1 MTAYMTHIW
10 SIDYDS
16 SWVQDVIIRMSQWGL
31 AYFLSLGPF
40 FSRMSSTL
48 LCTVHTVYPPFW
60 TRAHVSRDL
69 DKSYLHINPMTP
81 FCWPYQNLCPI
92 YKSKHQH
99 QKYFKFHSLIFFE
112 YFFINRKFSTLDFE
126 FYSSLKKIK
135 FFNIIFSLW
144 AKTVSEAILMR
155 VDNWAITE

>member
-16 SWVQDVIIRMSQWGL
+16 FLVQRDVIIRMSQWDL
-31 AYFLSLGPF
+31 AYFFILWTILFP
-40 FSRMSSTL
+40 R
-48 LCTVHTVYPPFW
+48 VQYPHVYPPFC
-60 TRAHVSRDL
+60 TRVHVSGDL

-112 YFFINRKFSTLDFE
+112 FFDFSINRKFSTLDFE
-126 FYSSLKKIK
+126 FYSSLK
-135 FFNIIFSLW
+135 IINFLTLFFSLW
-144 AKTVSEAILMR
+144 AKTVVEAILMR
-155 VDNWAITE
+155 VGNWAITG